1 MLYDEEVHQEHHT
14 NKTIKNE
21 SCSSSSCACMASTS
35 MSFMMEWELECAKSK
50 PRARVSLDQALLTK
64 LICPERSCYSQDV
77 YRSSPNSKRITK
89 KKMYFFCGNPWNPN
103 HGSNWSPKKRY
114 VVIYFPT
121 KIGYGLLRLNHAQLR
136 PFHAHL
142 RLNWFSQKLLKFDVL
157 HCWTSKNYDADSFQ
171 WSISLFSTPERLG

>member
-89 KKMYFFCGNPWNPN
+89 KKMYFFVGT
-103 HGSNWSPKKRY
+103 HE
-114 VVIYFPT
+114 IQT
-121 KIGYGLLRLNHAQLR
+121 MAQID
-136 PFHAHL
+136 H
-142 RLNWFSQKLLKFDVL
+142 QKNVM
-157 HCWTSKNYDADSFQ
+157 
-171 WSISLFSTPERLG
+171 